1 MGDVDGMYHLA
12 YHTLEDA
19 TRSNDEDLYADAADL
34 FRQVILKDPHHPEAY
49 YYMGFLY
56 ENGLGVDKDAK
67 SSFRS
72 YRKAADLKHP
82 KAWTKLGNFYS
93 KGFGVRRDFKNAL
106 EAYEIAAHDL
116 NDPEA
121 YNLLGI
127 IYEEGIE
134 VPCDYDLAYEYY
146 QKAAEL
152 NNPKAKLNLGL
163 MQERVFLFLKIIFSN
178 SLSQGRT
185 SHHIDEA
192 VQSYVDAADN
202 GNVTAHMMLST
213 RDFNTVY
220 KNSIRLGRED
230 NTSTYDGPELDN
242 ILRPGSPPHD
252 HRSIDI
258 NTNAV
263 STYVKGGD
271 LRIPGQK
278 KYAVY

>member
-1 MGDVDGMYHLA
+1 MYHLA

-19 TRSNDEDLYADAADL
+19 TRTNDEDLYADASDL
-34 FRQVILKDPHHPEAY
+34 FRQVILKDPHHAEAY

-127 IYEEGIE
+127 VYEEGIE
-134 VPCDYDLAYEYY
+134 VPPDYDLAYEYY
-146 QKAAEL
+146 NKAADL

-163 MQERVFLFLKIIFSN
+163 MQERVTFTIF
-178 SLSQGRT
+178 
-185 SHHIDEA
+185 
-192 VQSYVDAADN
+192 
-202 GNVTAHMMLST
+202 
-213 RDFNTVY
+213 
-220 KNSIRLGRED
+220 
-230 NTSTYDGPELDN
+230 N
-242 ILRPGSPPHD
+242 IL
-252 HRSIDI
+252 
-258 NTNAV
+258 
-263 STYVKGGD
+263 
-271 LRIPGQK
+271 
-278 KYAVY
+278 